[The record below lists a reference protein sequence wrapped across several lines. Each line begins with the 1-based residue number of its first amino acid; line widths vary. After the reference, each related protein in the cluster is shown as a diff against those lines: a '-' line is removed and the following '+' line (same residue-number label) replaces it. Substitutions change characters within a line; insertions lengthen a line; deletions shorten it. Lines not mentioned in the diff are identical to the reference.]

1 MVLNTSDFLVHDVS
15 RFPLVLARGD
25 APPGHAAQWIR
36 EMQALLAHG
45 QPFVVVHA
53 EPRAEE
59 AHEDRKQRGLW
70 LKQNRRALGAAC
82 RAVISVEPDAMRR
95 AALAAQSA
103 LAQKAFGVP
112 MHTAASLEQACADG
126 LQRLEPPQGAR

>member
-1 MVLNTSDFLVHDVS
+1 MVLNTSEFLVHDVS

-25 APPGHAAQWIR
+25 APPGHAAQWTH

-45 QPFVVVHA
+45 QPFVVIHTG
-53 EPRAEE
+53 PRAAE

-70 LKQNRRALGAAC
+70 LKQNRQALGAAC
-82 RAVISVEPDAMRR
+82 RAVISVEPDAVRR

-103 LAQKAFGVP
+103 VAQKAFGVP
-112 MHTAASLEQACADG
+112 MRTAASLEEACTDG
-126 LQRLEPPQGAR
+126 LRWLQPPQGAR